1 MVGGGPNPSPLPP
14 PAGDGCAGPPPPNG
28 LAAGE
33 LPVLGSKL
41 LLFFVALRLEG
52 EGSPSPNPTCSLPA
66 DGLLPSPNELTS
78 AGVGRKNGFRNG
90 ASLPW
95 LIESCPLLSRRSL
108 PLLFGGTPNGE
119 GVSPPPFRFGGGKKP
134 PAAYSSL
141 TKGFGPAP
149 WTVEEDRCLGRR
161 CAVAKRDSNKYVFV
175 ILLLWWLEDNNT
187 GKALTALTSMVEMI
201 RNKDDHDE
209 KTNEALAEK

>member
-1 MVGGGPNPSPLPP
+1 MLFVCSVPACPLCPKGDCDVCCWKGDDTELASIPALAAPGKLGMVGGGPNPSPLPP

-119 GVSPPPFRFGGGKKP
+119 DVSPPPF
-134 PAAYSSL
+134 
-141 TKGFGPAP
+141 
-149 WTVEEDRCLGRR
+149 
-161 CAVAKRDSNKYVFV
+161 
-175 ILLLWWLEDNNT
+175 
-187 GKALTALTSMVEMI
+187 
-201 RNKDDHDE
+201 
-209 KTNEALAEK
+209 